1 MNINIGKILTAPL
14 LYILVLVV
22 GGGYWYTNYISMK
35 SNTVSVSGYADTSVK
50 NQVASFS
57 AGVSAVND
65 KKEIAVKEVN
75 DKVDSITN
83 AVKLFGVPAEDI
95 KTESISVYQQQDS
108 YYDYKEDGSSVQ
120 KSRPGQWNISNSITI
135 KLRDVEKTSKLVDL
149 LTASGATNV
158 YGPNFTVSDVSETEN
173 SLVGLAIE
181 NAKAKATEIANK
193 SGRKLGRILSIDET
207 SSGSSYYPMYDRAQ
221 GGGGGAP
228 SEAGTSQVSKTLFVV
243 FELK

>member
-1 MNINIGKILTAPL
+1 MNINIGKVLTAPL

-22 GGGYWYTNYISMK
+22 GFGYWYTNYLSMQN
-35 SNTVSVSGYADTSVK
+35 NTVSVSGYADTSVK

-57 AGVSAVND
+57 AGVSSIND
-65 KKEIAVKEVN
+65 KKEVAVKEVN
-75 DKVDSITN
+75 DKIDSLTN
-83 AVKLFGVPAEDI
+83 AVKLFGIPAEDI
-95 KTESISVYQQQDS
+95 KTESISVYQQTDS
-108 YYDYKEDGSSVQ
+108 YYDNNEDGTSVQ
-120 KSRPGQWNISNSITI
+120 RSKPGQWSVSNSISI

-173 SLVGLAIE
+173 GLVGLAIE

-193 SGRKLGRILSIDET
+193 SGRKLGKILSISE
-207 SSGSSYYPMYDRAQ
+207 SSTGYSYPMYEKS
-221 GGGGGAP
+221 GMGGGGAP
-228 SEAGTSQVSKTLFVV
+228 SEAGTSSVSKTLYVT